1 MMNHVWAVLLLAGIG
16 AAAARGDPG
25 VVTRALADG
34 GTHAVRL
41 ALDLLGLIVF
51 WSGLMNVAD
60 EAGLT
65 ARLARALHPVA
76 RRLFPDVPADSPAMG
91 AVLMALSAN
100 VLGLG
105 NAATPMGLRAMRE
118 LQKLNPE
125 PARASPAMCT
135 LLALCTSSVTVVP
148 TGVISLRAVSGAR
161 QPADVVLP
169 TLIATTYSTLVALV
183 ADRYFRRRAARRR

>member
-1 MMNHVWAVLLLAGIG
+1 MMNRVWAALLVAGI
-16 AAAARGDPG
+16 AAASGRGEPA
-25 VVTRALADG
+25 VVTRALAEG
-34 GTHAVRL
+34 CTQAVRL
-41 ALDLLGLIVF
+41 GLELLGLIIF
-51 WSGLMNVAD
+51 WSGLMNIAD

-65 ARLARALHPVA
+65 AQLARALRPMA

-91 AVLMALSAN
+91 AILLALSAN

-105 NAATPMGLRAMRE
+105 NAATPLGLRAMRE

-125 PARASPAMCT
+125 PHRASPAMCT
-135 LLALCTSSVTVVP
+135 LLALCTSSVTLIP
-148 TGVISLRAVSGAR
+148 TGVISLRAVAGAR

-183 ADRYFRRRAARRR
+183 ADRYFRRRAGRQG